1 MILRYNR
8 PMQTE
13 WNKII
18 GHEWATQLLR
28 GAVQHDRVGHAYLI
42 TGPAQIGKTTL
53 AKTFAQALNCVATDI
68 KKRPCG
74 ECRPCRLIAADR
86 HPDVRLVEAEISGRG
101 KPTLKIDQIRE
112 LQSGLNLAAYEARR
126 KVAIL
131 PDFDAATPGAANA
144 FLKTLEE
151 PPGSV
156 VLLLTAGD
164 ADTLLSTIPSRCR
177 VIGLRPL
184 PTTLIEESLIGRW
197 GAPAAQAHLLAHL
210 ADGRLGWAVQA
221 VNDPAILERRAQQLE
236 HLHQALAGKR
246 VKRFQI
252 ADELAKKPE
261 RLPDLLQTWL
271 SWWRDLTLLS
281 QAHRG
286 NGNGRVPALAISNI
300 DQQEKLEPLAVRW
313 PAHTIFAGL
322 KRTDLALW
330 QLERN
335 ANTRLLLENLLLAYP
350 LPE

>member
-1 MILRYNR
+1 ME
-8 PMQTE
+8 TE
-13 WNKII
+13 WNNII
-18 GHEWATQLLR
+18 GHEWAVELLQ

-53 AKTFAQALNCVATDI
+53 ARTFAQALNCAAAAGE
-68 KKRPCG
+68 RPCG
-74 ECRPCRLIAADR
+74 DCRSCRLIAAGR
-86 HPDVRLVEAEISGRG
+86 HPDVRLVAPEVSGRG
-101 KPTLKIDQIRE
+101 KLTVKIDQIRE

-131 PDFDAATPGAANA
+131 PRFDAATPGAANA

-151 PPGSV
+151 PPGDV
-156 VLLLTAGD
+156 VLLLTAAD
-164 ADTLLSTIPSRCR
+164 ADTLLATIPSRCR
-177 VIGLRPL
+177 VLGLRPL
-184 PTTLIEESLIGRW
+184 PTALIEKSLIGRW
-197 GAPAAQAHLLAHL
+197 GVPAERAHLLAHL

-221 VNDPAILERRAQQLE
+221 AEDPAVLAKRGQQLE

-252 ADELAKKPE
+252 ADKLAKQPE
-261 RLPDLLQTWL
+261 ALPALLRAWL
-271 SWWRDLTLLS
+271 SWWRDLTLLA
-281 QAHRG
+281 QANRQ
-286 NGNGRVPALAISNI
+286 NGNGRVPSLAISNI
-300 DQQEKLEPLAVRW
+300 DQQAELEPLAERW
-313 PAHTIFAGL
+313 PAHAIFAGL